1 MYTDGTENYT
11 EKYIQQWAKLEAVS
25 IPELLSK
32 YSIKKAEGKTT
43 VPGETTPP
51 TEPVKTTAAGDS
63 SLADT
68 SLGLP
73 ETKSKLDQRLEL
85 NEKEAQEFYG
95 KAEPSWFEKVFL
107 GFENPFKGPDGEM
120 LKPIS
125 IEDSSRVLE
134 GGSPIEES
142 KNPNDVYN
150 MLPLGGTATTTEE
163 DIAFTYEDEKLD
175 LLPSET
181 YAKEGGPTTFVDKY
195 YKDSAFN
202 LFNYINKA
210 DFEAFLKENG
220 YAEDFEESVKSGE
233 FDIQSY
239 SIMGAGA
246 AKDAGFDRQQLLE
259 IDKQETLQFY
269 LNSYLEETQDKLTG
283 KLAYED
289 YIKNKSDYEGI
300 VGYDGMVDRYI
311 QKQEE
316 SGEGLM
322 GLYDFEAIEDYANSR
337 FYLSYKA
344 ANKIKELQNQKI
356 KEDREKTAG
365 EMRFESA
372 GDFFEKGFEAFGR
385 GARDISYWVASG
397 IGNKLFDTDSYIERG
412 RKLAAQAERFDLN
425 TNMEFAYAEGKEA
438 EVDGTKY
445 IVDNKGT
452 IYDLDSETI
461 VTNVL
466 SSQEKVKIL
475 EASVKGENKKFIST
489 RGGAGALGQTFGDIF
504 FQLAAQRLGGKAAGK
519 VLGRTSRAS
528 ISKINKI
535 RKAKGLK
542 PINTRARNA
551 KTGRFTSTKDTFGIN
566 IPVSKPVFEAT
577 IFQSIYGAATGYE
590 NTLKEARAAGFTD
603 EEAESLANQAELEMM
618 ILYGLT
624 GPINPRIKAMKNID
638 DLLGKNNVVR
648 RAILASKKAGKD
660 PTVFRKA
667 LKEGLEGIIP
677 AIKRAPANIAR
688 KAYTFTGE
696 GLKEVVQENIQ
707 QFGEIEI
714 INKRLNEAAGRPF
727 LAEDYSRR
735 DIIETSVL
743 SFITAGLIGSANLRT
758 TGFRNKSKERLID
771 LYTFGKNI
779 KKTKPL
785 LDSMVEAGKI
795 SREEADRV
803 IKDAQLV
810 TDYGGGLPKYI
821 LNDKNIDHV
830 ELLRLLKKQQDL
842 ESNKKV
848 LSGFQGPATQNLDKK
863 INDVKEKINN
873 ILKPATEREVKKQ
886 ADFAQ
891 KIFGKERI
899 KVFQTKEEM
908 LEATDADGNK
918 LYTEDDTKKDG
929 FFDED
934 GNIIINVET
943 ATSTNRI
950 GVAAHEL
957 LHAILRAEIKTND
970 PKSVKLINE
979 FRDILKKSNPDLVK
993 EFDNRFKNKKSPYKV
1008 TFNEDGSVSG
1018 PDIDEYLTFFSEAIV
1033 EERINFE
1040 QVPKGIIETLKKYVS
1055 DIYKRVF
1062 GIDKTFETGQDVFDF
1077 IKEYSI
1083 NIKEGKLTAAAKI
1096 KLKRADK
1103 ADKQSEEKTEQ
1114 PDKKQRASFTF
1125 EEDFDLDDD
1134 FKEKPDKKDFSAESK
1149 KAANTLARIQEQ
1161 YEGTRIRLANNSNR
1175 APEDVAPEEIMRSI
1189 INRNGGE
1196 IFSALNGMVKAK
1208 LEVTYV
1214 IGKGLQISDIEEAT
1228 SDVSSRFLATK
1239 RGLPGDLYKF
1249 DGRGTLYGFLNGRL
1263 KNRIDD
1269 ALRESPDWVN
1279 NFGKVDVDELK
1290 GAAQEITSVE
1300 AEVGPIPEIEKD
1312 ATKTTFTPIIKSFI
1326 FTEEEIEIVSKR
1338 VAEILASKEF
1348 TSRFD
1353 AETTLNKKLTPFIS
1367 ELKKKTKADKTKNAD
1382 LKKGAPKGVVNIVE
1396 DLINTYGGD
1405 TQGSKLEGF
1414 LSLPKVKK
1422 AFLENTTT
1430 SFLQKGSGVPQAV
1443 QKSVDGVFISF
1454 PNWVGKKIDREKTA
1468 QGNDLVR
1475 RVPNVDQYISTDVL
1489 LEALRTNPINN
1500 KKNRMDIKSTQ
1511 IASEFASE
1519 MAIEIFVDALGNPD
1533 SEIYKAVITR
1543 QVELGVDANEISQ
1556 VKALVQSERGNI
1568 KFSATQEA
1576 AESIGLQ
1583 VGSNL
1588 FDENGRRIFGNKAL
1602 AIVNTGYNEV
1612 LYNNGLRSNY
1622 NLKEEE
1628 ELTLYIKGL
1637 KNDICPY
1644 LAKELVFRSGT
1655 NTTPFL
1661 NAGSFS
1667 GFSKEQFNAARQRI
1681 FDEVRDGKVPIF
1693 EDGKIV
1699 RDKNGNIQYEKET
1712 VPTKFAPAVVY
1723 ENPNNL
1729 LEPISLRTKKDFEPT
1744 FRSAGKGYNINRLTA
1759 DNLFYNEETIVRASK
1774 NGDLL
1779 RYNLMM
1785 EGIHK
1790 HMHQGLVTAIRNNRE
1805 AAVAVSTWLAMAG
1818 NDSQHPQRY
1827 AAAISMWQEGFT
1839 REDITVEHM
1848 TPNASVGISLLNA
1861 MLDNDIVFENYYNH
1875 LSKSYQV
1882 AGIEKKFDVIVNKS
1896 YKAIQ
1901 VQNYNIA
1908 ESFIGA
1914 RYFNLA
1920 VSRELAEGE
1929 TKRGIPP
1936 ETFRLPSLDENG
1948 NPKALIDVIAI
1959 DRRGRFLAEHKIT
1972 QELKEKTGYRDLPHD
1987 EARANKAVEMER
1999 YDGVRRKYSES
2010 FPDANELNLQFN
2022 QMLERQ
2028 SGISAKE
2035 TFSQAAAQL
2044 AGAGKGRFKFFI
2056 APGAEDF
2063 RGLVH
2068 YAFAGKGKQGEA
2080 DMKFFEDNL
2089 MRPYFQGVATIDTM
2103 RQQIKARYKVAI
2115 KEYAREYKMLGQKIP
2130 NSNFTYDQAL
2140 RVYMWSL
2147 QGTNI
2152 PGINENEKSKLENAI
2167 LDNPELADLGIALL
2181 EVAQR
2186 EEWPAPSE
2194 YWTGESVL
2202 SDLNS
2207 MTEKIGR
2214 KEILSQFIE
2223 NVDAIFTR
2231 ENLNKIEAIKG
2242 RKHRE
2247 AIEDAIYS
2255 MKSGVNR
2262 PSGANRQLNAWLNW
2276 INGSTGAIMF
2286 FNRRSA
2292 LLQLLSSTNFINWS
2306 DNNPVKAAA
2315 AFANQKQYWKDFAMI
2330 FNSDK
2335 LKERRGGLKQD
2346 VSDSE
2351 IAQVAGRSKNS
2362 PQAIIAYLLK
2372 IGFTPTQIADSLA
2385 ISFGGA
2391 TFYRNRV
2398 NTYLKQGMTQE
2409 EAEQEAFFDFSKK
2422 SDEAQQSSDPAL
2434 VSQQQR
2440 SPLGRLVL
2448 AFANTPMQ
2456 YTRLM
2461 KKAGKDLIN
2470 GRGDWKENISKIAY
2484 YGFVQNLIFSGLQS
2498 ALFALAFDD
2507 DDEDLDEKAIE
2518 KRDRDEKRK
2527 IGNTINSML
2536 DTVLRGS
2543 GVYGAIASTIKNVV
2557 RTYYIQ
2563 EEKGFMA
2570 DHAYTIINIFNVS
2583 PPIGSKLKKVYG
2595 AIQTKKFEKDS
2606 VAARGWGLTADGKL
2620 NLGPNW
2626 AILGQLT
2633 SATLNLPLDRVVDEL
2648 KSVSEALDSRNKAWQ
2663 RIALALGW
2671 KTWDVGARNEE
2682 ADLIKLEA
2690 QERRKKEGIEKR
2702 KETIRKNKEQKE
2714 KQEKNLTP
2722 AQKAYIERK
2731 KLGLI
2736 K

>member
-1 MYTDGTENYT
+1 MYKKGNSVVSLATAKATANDFGVSVSE
-11 EKYIQQWAKLEAVS
+11 WAKQYGWSLIDS
-25 IPELLSK
+25 D
-32 YSIKKAEGKTT
+32 EGKTT
-43 VPGETTPP
+43 VPEEKTPP

-68 SLGLP
+68 SLELP
-73 ETKSKLDQRLEL
+73 ETKSRLDQRLEL
-85 NEKEAQEFYG
+85 NEKETQEFYK
-95 KAEPSWFEKVFL
+95 KAEPSFFERVFL
-107 GFENPFKGPDGEM
+107 GRVNPYEGPDGEM
-120 LKPIS
+120 LKPID
-125 IEDSSRVLE
+125 IEDSSRVIDVND
-134 GGSPIEES
+134 PIQES
-142 KNPNDVYN
+142 NNPNDVYN

-163 DIAFTYEDEKLD
+163 DITFTYEDEKLD

-195 YKDSAFN
+195 YTDSAFN
-202 LFNYINKA
+202 LSNYINKA

-220 YAEDFEESVKSGE
+220 YAEDFEESVKSGVY
-233 FDIQSY
+233 DIQSY
-239 SIMGAGA
+239 SIKGARR
-246 AKDAGFDRQQLLE
+246 AKEAGFDQQELLE
-259 IDKQETLQFY
+259 IDKQETLEFY
-269 LNSYLEETQDKLTG
+269 LNTYLEETQNKLTG

-289 YIKNKSDYEGI
+289 YIKNKSDYQGV
-300 VGYDGMVDRYI
+300 VGFDGMVDRYV
-311 QKQEE
+311 QKQQE
-316 SGEGLM
+316 SDEGLIA
-322 GLYDFEAIEDYANSR
+322 LYDFQGIEDYVKSR
-337 FYLSYKA
+337 FNLSYRA
-344 ANKIKELQNQKI
+344 ANKINELQNQKI

-365 EMRFESA
+365 EMRFEGA
-372 GDFFEKGFEAFGR
+372 GDFFEKGLYAFGR
-385 GARDISYWVASG
+385 SARDISYWVGSG
-397 IGNKLFDTDSYIERG
+397 IGNKLFGTDSYIERG
-412 RKLAAQAERFDLN
+412 RKLAAQEERFNLD

-438 EVDGTKY
+438 EVDGIKY

-475 EASVKGENKKFIST
+475 EASAKGENKKFIST

-504 FQLAAQRLGGKAAGK
+504 FQLAAQRLGGKVAGK
-519 VLGRTSRAS
+519 VLGRASRAS
-528 ISKINKI
+528 ISKANKI

-566 IPVSKPVFEAT
+566 IPMSKPVFEAT
-577 IFQSIYGAATGYE
+577 VFQSIYGAATGYE

-603 EEAESLANQAELEMM
+603 EEAESLANQAELEMA

-638 DLLGKNNVVR
+638 DLLGKNDVIR
-648 RAILASKKAGKD
+648 RAIRASKKAGKD
-660 PTVFRKA
+660 PTVFRKSF
-667 LKEGLEGIIP
+667 KEGLEAIIP
-677 AIKRAPANIAR
+677 AIKRASANIAR
-688 KAYTFTGE
+688 KAYTFTRE

-714 INKRLNEAAGRPF
+714 INKRLNEAASRPF
-727 LAEDYSRR
+727 LTEDYSRR
-735 DIIETSVL
+735 DIIETTVL

-758 TGFRNKSKERLID
+758 TGFTNKSKGRLID

-810 TDYGGGLPKYI
+810 TNYGGGLPKYI

-830 ELLRLLKKQQDL
+830 ELLRLLKEQQDL
-842 ESNKKV
+842 QSNKAEELFRV
-848 LSGFQGPATQNLDKK
+848 LSGFEGPAPNLDKK
-863 INDVKEKINN
+863 IDEVKEKINN
-873 ILKPATEREVKKQ
+873 ILKPATEREVKRQ
-886 ADFAQ
+886 AKFAQ
-891 KIFGKERI
+891 KIFGKERT

-918 LYTEDDTKKDG
+918 LYTEEDTKKDG
-929 FFDED
+929 FFDAD
-934 GNIIINVET
+934 GNVIINVET
-943 ATSTNRI
+943 AASTNRI
-950 GVAAHEL
+950 GVAAHEV
-957 LHAILRAEIKTND
+957 LHGILRAEIKTND

-979 FRDILKKSNPDLVK
+979 FRNILKKSNPDLVK
-993 EFDNRFKNKKSPYKV
+993 EFDNTFKSEKSPYKV

-1018 PDIDEYLTFFSEAIV
+1018 PDIDEYLTFFSTAIV

-1096 KLKRADK
+1096 KLKRADQV
-1103 ADKQSEEKTEQ
+1103 DRRSEEKTEQ
-1114 PDKKQRASFTF
+1114 PDAKQRASFTF

-1134 FKEKPDKKDFSAESK
+1134 FEEKPDKKDFSAESK
-1149 KAANTLARIQEQ
+1149 RAANTLARIQEQ
-1161 YEGTRIRLANNSNR
+1161 YEGARIRLANNSNR
-1175 APEDVAPEEIMRSI
+1175 TPEDVMPEEIMRSI

-1228 SDVSSRFLATK
+1228 SDISSRFLATK
-1239 RGLPGDLYKF
+1239 KGLPGDLYKF

-1338 VAEILASKEF
+1338 VAEILGSKEF

-1430 SFLQKGSGVPQAV
+1430 SFLQKGSGVPQAI
-1443 QKSVDGVFISF
+1443 QKSVDGVFVSF

-1475 RVPNVDQYISTDVL
+1475 RVPNVDQYVSTDVL

-1500 KKNRMDIKSTQ
+1500 KKNRMDLKSTQ

-1519 MAIEIFVDALGNPD
+1519 MAIEIFVDALGNPNSD
-1533 SEIYKAVITR
+1533 IYKAVVAR
-1543 QVELGVDANEISQ
+1543 QGELGVDANEISQ

-1568 KFSATQEA
+1568 KFSASQGA

-1628 ELTLYIKGL
+1628 ELTKYIESL

-1644 LAKELVFRSGT
+1644 LAKELVFRSET
-1655 NTTPFL
+1655 TTTPFL

-1681 FDEVRDGKVPIF
+1681 FDEVRDGKVPVL

-1699 RDKNGNIQYEKET
+1699 RDKNGNIQYEKEV
-1712 VPTKFAPAVVY
+1712 VPTKFATAVIIDD
-1723 ENPNNL
+1723 PNNPL
-1729 LEPISLRTKKDFEPT
+1729 KPIFLRSKKDFEPT
-1744 FRSAGKGYNINRLTA
+1744 FRSAGKGYNVNRLTA
-1759 DNLFYNEETIVRASK
+1759 DNIFYNEETIIKASE

-1779 RYNLMM
+1779 RYNVMM

-1790 HMHQGLVTAIRNNRE
+1790 HMHEGLNIAIRNNKE

-1827 AAAISMWQEGFT
+1827 AAAISMWQAGFT

-1861 MLDNDIVFENYYNH
+1861 MLDNDIVFEDYYNY

-1882 AGIEKKFDVIVNKS
+1882 AGVYKKFDAIVNKS

-1920 VSRELAEGE
+1920 VSREIAEGE
-1929 TKRGIPP
+1929 TKRGIDPGS
-1936 ETFRLPSLDENG
+1936 FRLPSLDENG
-1948 NPKALIDVIAI
+1948 NPKSLLDVIYI
-1959 DRRGRFLAEHKIT
+1959 NRRGRFIAEHKIT
-1972 QELKEKTGYRDLPHD
+1972 KELKEKTGYRQLPHD

-1999 YDGVRRKYSES
+1999 YDGAKRKYSAS
-2010 FPDANELNLQFN
+2010 FPDANELSLRFN
-2022 QMLERQ
+2022 EMLERKT
-2028 SGISAKE
+2028 GISADE
-2035 TFSQAAAQL
+2035 TFSQTRAQL
-2044 AGAGKGRFKFFI
+2044 AGAQKGKYKFFI
-2056 APGAEDF
+2056 APGADDF

-2068 YAFAGKGKQGEA
+2068 YAFAGKGKQGEL

-2089 MRPYFQGVATIDTM
+2089 MRPYFQGVAAIDTM
-2103 RQQIKARYKVAI
+2103 RQQIKARYKVVI
-2115 KEYAREYKMLGQKIP
+2115 KEYAREYKMLREKIA
-2130 NSNFTYDQAL
+2130 NSDFTYDQAL

-2147 QGTNI
+2147 QGTTI
-2152 PGINENEKSKLENAI
+2152 PGINEDEKLKLENAI
-2167 LDNPELADLGIALL
+2167 LDNPELADLGVALL
-2181 EVAQR
+2181 DVAQR
-2186 EEWPAPSE
+2186 EEWPSPSE
-2194 YWTGESVL
+2194 FWTGESVL

-2207 MTEKIGR
+2207 MTEKVGR
-2214 KEILSQFIE
+2214 KEILSDFVK
-2223 NVDAIFTR
+2223 NVDAIFTK

-2315 AFANQKQYWKDFAMI
+2315 AFADQKQYWKDFAMI

-2351 IAQVAGRSKNS
+2351 IAQIAGRSKNS

-2398 NTYLKQGMTQE
+2398 NTYLEQGMTQE

-2461 KKAGKDLIN
+2461 KKAGQDLIN

-2543 GVYGAIASTIKNVV
+2543 GVYGAIASTVKNVV

-2606 VAARGWGLTADGKL
+2606 VEARGWALTADGKL
-2620 NLGPNW
+2620 NIGPNW

-2633 SATLNLPLDRVVDEL
+2633 SAAFNLPLDRVVDEL

-2671 KTWDVGARNEE
+2671 KTWDVGVRNEE

-2690 QERRKKEGIEKR
+2690 QERRKKEGQKKSLETRKR
-2702 KETIRKNKEQKE
+2702 KAKQKNEEIARKVLENS
-2714 KQEKNLTP
+2714 
-2722 AQKAYIERK
+2722 K
-2731 KLGLI
+2731 K